1 MPYREH
7 NARNGTGCQANPCN
21 LWVIAL
27 MRSLPDLRLDGHA
40 GFFPR
45 MPSTEQRAGFGPAG
59 LSQEERRT
67 GARDFVNSSTVDDE
81 RRSLRESERSRILN
95 RLVRMNAN

>member
-27 MRSLPDLRLDGHA
+27 MRSLPDLRLDGHT

-45 MPSTEQRAGFGPAG
+45 VPSTEQRAGFGPAG

-95 RLVRMNAN
+95 WLVRMNAN

>member
-81 RRSLRESERSRILN
+81 RRSLREPERSRILN
-95 RLVRMNAN
+95 WLVRMNAN